1 VTEEELITCY
11 PRLWHMAHDGA
22 WPAIRDHGLKS
33 VAALL
38 DDYKVNCEQRLAF
51 GSRRRPESV
60 PLKIEGKP
68 IAILRDQKP
77 MTDSQLAACLCD
89 GLVPSDWYELLN
101 SRTFFGFPAH
111 VSGGYWGRELTG
123 TFDRRCSH

>member
-1 VTEEELITCY
+1 
-11 PRLWHMAHDGA
+11 MAHDGA